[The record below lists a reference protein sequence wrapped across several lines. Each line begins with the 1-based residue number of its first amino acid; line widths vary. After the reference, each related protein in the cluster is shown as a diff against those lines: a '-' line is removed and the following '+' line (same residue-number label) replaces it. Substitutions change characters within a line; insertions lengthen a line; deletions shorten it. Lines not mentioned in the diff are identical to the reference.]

1 MYASSGPARG
11 SIVSLGSL
19 GVRVWTK
26 DFRLSGKGNRTDV
39 FPNRG
44 TRGRTGGAEDAQRL
58 PRQERVRHARY
69 RARQNHLRGSQLI
82 ARVLGEERAERD
94 GGREAR
100 EEEEGDAG
108 EASAAVG
115 GEEGVGPVADVM
127 GRAAFDVR
135 DEAAREFAAPRE
147 RPATGAGAR

>member
-1 MYASSGPARG
+1 MDGRSFGEFGQSRARRL
-11 SIVSLGSL
+11 VMRLGKKPSDS
-19 GVRVWTK
+19 V
-26 DFRLSGKGNRTDV
+26 SGKGNRTDV
-39 FPNRG
+39 FPNRV
-44 TRGRTGGAEDAQRL
+44 TRGRTGGAENAQRL

-69 RARQNHLRGSQLI
+69 RARQYHLSGSQLVP
-82 ARVLGEERAERD
+82 RVLGEERAERD